1 MITQNPAYPN
11 LNYRYA
17 DTDHMDVKRLK
28 LIYLSIL
35 T

>member
-11 LNYRYA
+11 RNYRYA
-17 DTDHMDVKRLK
+17 ATDHVDVKRF
-28 LIYLSIL
+28 IYLSIL